1 MLDVA
6 LQAERT
12 VAVVGPSGAG
22 KSTILRLI
30 AGLLTPGSGSVECAG
45 ERWFGPG
52 VNVPVERRRVGFVF
66 QHYALFP
73 HLSVRRNVAFQARRP
88 VGELLELLG
97 IDHLRD
103 ARPGNLSGGERQR
116 VALARALATEPRLL
130 LLDEPLS
137 ALDPTTRESVTG
149 ELARHL
155 SHAGVPSLVVTHAYE
170 EAAALAER
178 IIVVE
183 SGRVLQEG
191 SPQQLLDAPASRF
204 VADFAGINY
213 LPGTGDGRSVR
224 LDNGQRVSTVDPVHG
239 PVAALVAPWDITLS
253 LSEPEQA
260 SALNH
265 IRGRV
270 GQVTVLGNRARVS
283 LGDLTAEVTPE
294 SVQRLG
300 IHLGD
305 PLVATWKATSTRV
318 VPRAPQT
325 AGRSSAADWARDAR
339 SR

>member
-12 VAVVGPSGAG
+12 VAVAGPSGAG

-30 AGLLTPGSGSVECAG
+30 AGLLTPSAGRVECGG

-52 VNVPVERRRVGFVF
+52 VNVPVERRRIGFVF

-73 HLSVRRNVAFQARRP
+73 HLSVQRNVSFQARRP
-88 VGELLELLG
+88 VGELLERLG

-103 ARPGNLSGGERQR
+103 ARPSALSGGERQR
-116 VALARALATEPRLL
+116 VALARALATEPQLL

-137 ALDPTTRESVTG
+137 ALDPTTREAVTG

-155 SHAGVPSLVVTHAYE
+155 AEAGVPSLVVTHAYQ
-170 EAAALAER
+170 EAAVLAER
-178 IIVVE
+178 IVVVE
-183 SGRVLQEG
+183 SGKVVQDG
-191 SPQQLLDAPASRF
+191 SPHQLLDSPASRF

-213 LPGTGDGRSVR
+213 LAGEAHGRSVR
-224 LDNGQRVSTVDPVHG
+224 LANGQRVSTVDPAQG
-239 PVAALVAPWDITLS
+239 PVAVLVAPWDLTLS
-253 LSEPEQA
+253 LVEPEGA
-260 SALNH
+260 STLNH
-265 IRGRV
+265 LRGRV
-270 GQVTVLGNRARVS
+270 GQVTMLGNRARVTV
-283 LGDLTAEVTPE
+283 GDLTAEVTPE
-294 SVQRLG
+294 SVHRLG
-300 IHLGD
+300 IRPGD

-318 VPRAPQT
+318 VPRVADQT
-325 AGRSSAADWARDAR
+325 AGGSAADVR

>member
-1 MLDVA
+1 VG

-30 AGLLTPGSGSVECAG
+30 AGLMRPAAGWVECDG
-45 ERWFGPG
+45 ERWFGG
-52 VNVPVERRRVGFVF
+52 GLNVPVERRRIGFVF

-73 HLSVRRNVAFQARRP
+73 HLSVRRNVGFQARRP
-88 VGELLELLG
+88 VDELLALLG

-103 ARPGNLSGGERQR
+103 ARPGDLSGGERQR

-137 ALDPTTRESVTG
+137 ALDPTTREAVTG

-155 SHAGVPSLVVTHAYE
+155 NDAGVPSLVVTHAYE
-170 EAAALAER
+170 EAAVLADR
-178 IIVVE
+178 ILVVE
-183 SGRVLQEG
+183 QGRVVQDG

-213 LPGTGDGRSVR
+213 LPGEAHGRTVR
-224 LDNGQRVSTVDPVHG
+224 LEGGQRVSTVDEANG
-239 PVAALVAPWDITLS
+239 PVAVLVAPWEITLS
-253 LSEPEQA
+253 LVEPEQA

-265 IRGRV
+265 LRGRV
-270 GQVTVLGNRARVS
+270 GQVTMLANRARVS
-283 LGDLTAEVTPE
+283 VGGLTVEVTPE

-300 IHLGD
+300 IRPGD

-318 VPRAPQT
+318 VRRPISYT
-325 AGRSSAADWARDAR
+325 AGSSADPARAR
-339 SR
+339 TARTR

>member
-30 AGLLTPGSGSVECAG
+30 AGLITPAAGRVECGG

-52 VNVPVERRRVGFVF
+52 LSVPVEGRRIGFVF
-66 QHYALFP
+66 QNYALFP
-73 HLSVRRNVAFQARRP
+73 HLSVRRNVAFEARRP
-88 VGELLELLG
+88 VGELLALLG
-97 IDHLRD
+97 IEHLRD
-103 ARPGNLSGGERQR
+103 ARPGDLSGGERQR

-155 SHAGVPSLVVTHAYE
+155 SEAGVPSLVVTHAYE
-170 EAAALAER
+170 EAAALADL
-178 IIVVE
+178 IVVVE
-183 SGRVLQEG
+183 SGRVLQTG
-191 SPQQLLDAPASRF
+191 SPQQLLDAPGSQF

-213 LPGTGDGRSVR
+213 LPGVGDGRSVS

-239 PVAALVAPWDITLS
+239 PVAVLVAPWEITLS

-270 GQVTVLGNRARVS
+270 DRVTVLGNRVRVS
-283 LGDLTAEVTPE
+283 LGGLTAEVTPE
-294 SVQRLG
+294 SVRRLG
-300 IHLGD
+300 IQPGD

-318 VPRAPQT
+318 VPRARQ
-325 AGRSSAADWARDAR
+325 A
-339 SR
+339 